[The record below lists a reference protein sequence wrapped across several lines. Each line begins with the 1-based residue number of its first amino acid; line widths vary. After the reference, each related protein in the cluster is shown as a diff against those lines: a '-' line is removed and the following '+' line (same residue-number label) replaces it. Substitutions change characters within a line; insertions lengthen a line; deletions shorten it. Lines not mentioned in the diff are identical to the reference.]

1 MSSMAPVIWL
11 KFLVNLRIPSEQ
23 MSRAYPVQTTTSSFQ
38 IISIYSSAIPS
49 ATRRHIWRQWQNK
62 SKKISMSL
70 TKIDIN
76 HSWTGHIIIIEPQR
90 TTKLITNRVPKCTR
104 LIDRLKLLQR
114 ITVFSMVMER
124 TCFDVVTYLFTNWL
138 TCLFI
143 SC

>member
-1 MSSMAPVIWL
+1 
-11 KFLVNLRIPSEQ
+11 
-23 MSRAYPVQTTTSSFQ
+23 
-38 IISIYSSAIPS
+38 
-49 ATRRHIWRQWQNK
+49 
-62 SKKISMSL
+62 MSL

-124 TCFDVVTYLFTNWL
+124 TCFDVVTYLFTN
-138 TCLFI
+138 
-143 SC
+143 